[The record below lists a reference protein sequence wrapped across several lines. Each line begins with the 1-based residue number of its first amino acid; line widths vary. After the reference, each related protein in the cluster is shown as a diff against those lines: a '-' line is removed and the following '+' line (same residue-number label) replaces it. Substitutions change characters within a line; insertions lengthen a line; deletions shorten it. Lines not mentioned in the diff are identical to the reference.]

1 MTAPPMYR
9 QEKLEQAPTDVAEL
23 TSDESTSTEIWN
35 ALVTEGKLQL
45 NSTSLGRP
53 KLTRWDGGI

>member
-9 QEKLEQAPTDVAEL
+9 QEKLEEAPTDVAEL

-45 NSTSLGRP
+45 NSTALG
-53 KLTRWDGGI
+53 

>member
-1 MTAPPMYR
+1 MYR
-9 QEKLEQAPTDVAEL
+9 QEKLEEAPTDVAEL

-45 NSTSLGRP
+45 N
-53 KLTRWDGGI
+53 